1 MQRVQLYVEDKDSNL
16 QLVDLFQDE
25 TLQVT
30 STIQD
35 VKDIGKI
42 FTDYSQTFNVP
53 ASTTN
58 NKIFR
63 HFYNYF
69 IINDENDPTSN
80 NAYDS
85 RKKKKAEIHLNYMQ
99 FRRGKIFLNNVKMKG
114 DKPYSYSLT
123 FYGETVSLKDL
134 IGDDELT
141 KLTYLTNYN
150 HKYTNIQVQSGFEAG
165 IDFTVNSTL
174 QEKAIIYPLITS
186 KKRLF
191 INSDSTT
198 SNIELNSTGNLYHNS
213 SSPDTAR
220 GLEFTDLK
228 PAIKTIHIIEAIESQ
243 YNITFT
249 RDFFSSAAFTNL
261 YLWLNNVKGDY
272 DEEEELFEYNV
283 EGDNYSRDTA
293 FSPSD
298 DAYPNPSYNNADL
311 TEVTFESGI
320 MSITNAANF
329 NYDISMNGKFVLAS
343 PDVSFQIIATQCDS
357 SGKTIKE
364 ETIPHFVI
372 GTTPKTFTGSNRIF
386 ESTDASTTK
395 HFKFKIKSKGAIALT
410 EPRVAVIKY
419 DGIGGAIEVYKDTN
433 IPVDGIQTFMDV
445 NLTKE
450 LFMPK
455 IKVIEFLTGIFKT
468 FNLTAYFID
477 DISDPKFGQIY
488 VDTLDNYYSDA
499 TNNRLGATIDIDKY
513 LDTSEHTV
521 ESILPFTD
529 IEFKYKENQ
538 ALLMRQHEESFNEV
552 FGDAEFNV
560 RRTFPD
566 KIDRGTKYE
575 IKIPFTHLKYERLI
589 DGSLASQGFNSSLG
603 AVTRE
608 TLLQWGYSAGG
619 DFDPDTSVTPPTGD
633 YESLDVKP
641 LLFYGILET
650 SLPSS
655 SKINWIYGGAAGVP
669 ISSYWRPSNSNEE
682 GSITVA
688 PSFTLNFD
696 QEFDEWNATDY
707 VGVTGQQ
714 SNSLYEKF
722 YKKYVEGVFNPAKRV
737 FKVTAYL
744 PPNILVNYKLNNQI
758 KIQDQM
764 FRINSI
770 TTELTTGKSELE
782 LLNIFS
788 EDIIQ

>member
-141 KLTYLTNYN
+141 DLTYLTNYN
-150 HKYTNIQVQSGFEAG
+150 HKYTNLQVQSGLEAG
-165 IDFTVNSTL
+165 IDKVVNSTL
-174 QEKAIIYPLITS
+174 QEKAVIYPLITS

-249 RDFFSSAAFTNL
+249 RDFFSSTAFSNL
-261 YLWLNNVKGDY
+261 YLWLNNVKGNY
-272 DEEEELFEYNV
+272 DEEEDLFEYNV
-283 EGDNYSRDTA
+283 ESTNYSSDTGYA
-293 FSPSD
+293 P
-298 DAYPNPSYNNADL
+298 YTL
-311 TEVTFESGI
+311 TNTDISEVTFQSDI
-320 MSITNAANF
+320 MSITKSTSHDYQIGMRSDFTPAWTGGAF
-329 NYDISMNGKFVLAS
+329 QTIFVECDAS
-343 PDVSFQIIATQCDS
+343 
-357 SGKTIKE
+357 GNTIE
-364 ETIPHFVI
+364 EYVVPHFL
-372 GTTPKTFTGSNRIF
+372 P
-386 ESTDASTTK
+386 STTTFLSFFRVFEASDPSGVK
-395 HFKFKIKSKGAIALT
+395 HFKFKIKSKGVLILT
-410 EPRVAVIKY
+410 TPRIFAIKY
-419 DGIGGAIEVYKDTN
+419 NSGISGGEIEAYSDTN
-433 IPVDGIQTFMDV
+433 VSVEGIASSIDV

-450 LFMPK
+450 IFMPK
-455 IKVIEFLTGIFKT
+455 MKVIDFLTGIFKT

-488 VDTLDNYYSDA
+488 VDTLDNYYADA

-529 IEFKYKENQ
+529 VEFKYKENE
-538 ALLMRQHEESFNEV
+538 ALLMRQHEEAFNEV

-560 RRTFPD
+560 RRNFKD

-589 DGSLASQGFNSSLG
+589 DSSLEAQDLGSNSSSSTG
-603 AVTRE
+603 QTGQ

-619 DFDPDTSVTPPTGD
+619 DFNPDTSIDPPTGD
-633 YESLDVKP
+633 YESLAVKP

-650 SLPSS
+650 GLPAS
-655 SKINWIYGGAAGVP
+655 SKINWIYNGAAGVP

-707 VGVTGQQ
+707 VGVIGQQ

-758 KIQDQM
+758 KIQDQV

-788 EDIIQ
+788 EDIIE

>member
-1 MQRVQLYVEDKDSNL
+1 
-16 QLVDLFQDE
+16 
-25 TLQVT
+25 
-30 STIQD
+30 
-35 VKDIGKI
+35 
-42 FTDYSQTFNVP
+42 
-53 ASTTN
+53 
-58 NKIFR
+58 
-63 HFYNYF
+63 
-69 IINDENDPTSN
+69 
-80 NAYDS
+80 
-85 RKKKKAEIHLNYMQ
+85 
-99 FRRGKIFLNNVKMKG
+99 MKG

-141 KLTYLTNYN
+141 DLTYLTNYN
-150 HKYTNIQVQSGFEAG
+150 HKYTNLQVQSGLEAG
-165 IDFTVNSTL
+165 IDKVVNSTL
-174 QEKAIIYPLITS
+174 QEKAVIYPLITS

-249 RDFFSSAAFTNL
+249 RDFFSSTAFSNL
-261 YLWLNNVKGDY
+261 YLWLNNVKGNYD
-272 DEEEELFEYNV
+272 DEEDLFEYNV
-283 EGDNYSRDTA
+283 ESTNYSSDTGYA
-293 FSPSD
+293 P
-298 DAYPNPSYNNADL
+298 YTL
-311 TEVTFESGI
+311 TNTDISEVTFQSDI
-320 MSITNAANF
+320 MSITKSTSHDYQIGMRSDFTPAWTGGAF
-329 NYDISMNGKFVLAS
+329 QTIFVECDAS
-343 PDVSFQIIATQCDS
+343 
-357 SGKTIKE
+357 GNTIE
-364 ETIPHFVI
+364 EYVVPHFL
-372 GTTPKTFTGSNRIF
+372 P
-386 ESTDASTTK
+386 STTTFLSFFRVFEASDPSGVK
-395 HFKFKIKSKGAIALT
+395 HFKFKIKSKGVLILT
-410 EPRVAVIKY
+410 TPRIFAIKY
-419 DGIGGAIEVYKDTN
+419 NSGISGGEIEAYSDTN
-433 IPVDGIQTFMDV
+433 VSVEGIASSIDV

-450 LFMPK
+450 IFMPK
-455 IKVIEFLTGIFKT
+455 MKVIDFLTGIFKT

-488 VDTLDNYYSDA
+488 VDTLDNYYADA

-529 IEFKYKENQ
+529 VEFKYKENE
-538 ALLMRQHEESFNEV
+538 ALLMRQHEEAFNEV

-560 RRTFPD
+560 RRNFKD

-589 DGSLASQGFNSSLG
+589 DSSLESQDLGSNSSSSTG
-603 AVTRE
+603 QTGQ
-608 TLLQWGYSAGG
+608 TFLQWGYSAGG
-619 DFDPDTSVTPPTGD
+619 DFNPDTSATPVPTGD
-633 YESLDVKP
+633 YESLAVKP

-650 SLPSS
+650 GLPAS
-655 SKINWIYGGAAGVP
+655 SKINWIYNGAAGVP

-682 GSITVA
+682 GSTTVA

-696 QEFDEWNATDY
+696 QEFDEWNAVDY
-707 VGVTGQQ
+707 TKVTGQQ

-722 YKKYVEGVFNPAKRV
+722 YKKYVESVFNPAKRV

>member
-69 IINDENDPTSN
+69 ITTG
-80 NAYDS
+80 AYDS

-150 HKYTNIQVQSGFEAG
+150 HKYTNIQVQSGLEAG

-191 INSDSTT
+191 INSEPNTN
-198 SNIELNSTGNLYHNS
+198 NIEFNSTGNLYHNS

-228 PAIKTIHIIEAIESQ
+228 PAVKTIHIIEAIESQ

-249 RDFFSSAAFTNL
+249 RDFFGSTAFNNL
-261 YLWLNNVKGDY
+261 YLWLSNVKGEYKDQ
-272 DEEEELFEYNV
+272 DNLKLFTYNA
-283 EGDNYSRDTA
+283 ESANYQSNTSFRGIGSSFTNTD
-293 FSPSD
+293 FS
-298 DAYPNPSYNNADL
+298 
-311 TEVTFESGI
+311 EVTFSNNIIQITKSDAFKYQISFRALYSPSNAEFDVIFVEVNDNGEEINEFITKPGDVLSGTVFDGI
-320 MSITNAANF
+320 YTA
-329 NYDISMNGKFVLAS
+329 
-343 PDVSFQIIATQCDS
+343 
-357 SGKTIKE
+357 
-364 ETIPHFVI
+364 
-372 GTTPKTFTGSNRIF
+372 F
-386 ESTDASTTK
+386 ESNASNGTRRFRIK
-395 HFKFKIKSKGAIALT
+395 VRSDEHFYLTPTISVVKSSPSGGTPQIEAYSEVNSNSTLSSS
-410 EPRVAVIKY
+410 
-419 DGIGGAIEVYKDTN
+419 IGESS
-433 IPVDGIQTFMDV
+433 VDID
-445 NLTKE
+445 LSKE
-450 LFMPK
+450 FIMPK
-455 IKVIEFLTGIFKT
+455 MKVIEFLTGIFKT

-529 IEFKYKENQ
+529 IEFKYKENE

-560 RRTFPD
+560 RRSFPD

-575 IKIPFTHLKYERLI
+575 IKIPFTHLKYERII
-589 DGSLASQGFNSSLG
+589 DSV
-603 AVTRE
+603 AVSDPNVDSDE
-608 TLLQWGYSAGG
+608 TFIQWGYSAGG
-619 DFDPDTSVTPPTGD
+619 DFNPDTVPTIPTGD
-633 YESLDVKP
+633 YESLNVKP

-650 SLPSS
+650 GLTGN
-655 SKINWIYGGAAGVP
+655 SKINWIFGNNAGVP
-669 ISSYWRPSNSNEE
+669 ITSYWRPSNSNEE
-682 GSITVA
+682 GSTTVA

-696 QEFDEWNATDY
+696 QEFDEWNAVDY
-707 VGVTGQQ
+707 TKVTGQQ

-722 YKKYVEGVFNPAKRV
+722 YKKYVESVFNPAKRV

>member
-69 IINDENDPTSN
+69 ITTG
-80 NAYDS
+80 AYDS
-85 RKKKKAEIHLNYMQ
+85 RKKKIAEIHLNYMQ

-141 KLTYLTNYN
+141 DLTYLTNYN
-150 HKYTNIQVQSGFEAG
+150 HKYTNLQVQSGLEAG
-165 IDFTVNSTL
+165 LDIIVNSNL
-174 QEKAIIYPLITS
+174 QEKCVIYPLITS

-249 RDFFSSAAFTNL
+249 RDFFSSTAFSNL
-261 YLWLNNVKGDY
+261 YLWLNNVKGNY
-272 DEEEELFEYNV
+272 DEEEDFFEYNV
-283 EGDNYSRDTA
+283 ESTNYSSDTA
-293 FSPSD
+293 YAPYS
-298 DAYPNPSYNNADL
+298 L
-311 TEVTFESGI
+311 TNTDISEVTFQSDI
-320 MSITNAANF
+320 MSITKSTS
-329 NYDISMNGKFVLAS
+329 YDYQIGMRADFTPAWTGGAFQTIFVECDAS
-343 PDVSFQIIATQCDS
+343 
-357 SGKTIKE
+357 GNTIE
-364 ETIPHFVI
+364 EYIIPHFLPS
-372 GTTPKTFTGSNRIF
+372 TTSFLSFYRVF
-386 ESTDASTTK
+386 EASDPSGTK
-395 HFKFKIKSKGAIALT
+395 HFKFKIKSKGVLILT
-410 EPRVAVIKY
+410 TPRIFAIKY
-419 DGIGGAIEVYKDTN
+419 TSGGSGGEIEVYSDTT
-433 IPVDGIQTFMDV
+433 VSADGITSSIDV
-445 NLTKE
+445 NFTKDI
-450 LFMPK
+450 FMPK
-455 IKVIEFLTGIFKT
+455 MKVIDFLTGIFKT

-477 DISDPKFGQIY
+477 DISDPKFGHIY
-488 VDTLDNYYSDA
+488 VDTLDNYYADA
-499 TNNRLGATIDIDKY
+499 TNNRLGATIDIDEY

-529 IEFKYKENQ
+529 IEFKYKENE

-560 RRTFPD
+560 RRNFPD

-589 DGSLASQGFNSSLG
+589 DGSLEAQDLGSNSSSSTG
-603 AVTRE
+603 QTGQ
-608 TLLQWGYSAGG
+608 TFLQWGYSAGG

-633 YESLDVKP
+633 YESLTVKP

-650 SLPSS
+650 SLPAS

-669 ISSYWRPSNSNEE
+669 ISSYWRPSNSNEA

-696 QEFDEWNATDY
+696 QEFDEWNAVDY
-707 VGVTGQQ
+707 TGVTGQQ

>member
-85 RKKKKAEIHLNYMQ
+85 RKKKIAEIHLNYMQ

-141 KLTYLTNYN
+141 DLTYLTNYN
-150 HKYTNIQVQSGFEAG
+150 HKYTNLQVQSALEAG
-165 IDFTVNSTL
+165 IDFIVNSNL
-174 QEKAIIYPLITS
+174 QEKSVIYPLITS

-249 RDFFSSAAFTNL
+249 RDFFNSAAFNNL
-261 YLWLNNVKGDY
+261 YLWLNNVKGNY
-272 DEEEELFEYNV
+272 DEEEDFFEYNV
-283 EGDNYSRDTA
+283 ESANYSLDTA
-293 FSPSD
+293 YSPYVLTNTD
-298 DAYPNPSYNNADL
+298 I
-311 TEVTFESGI
+311 TEVTFQSDI
-320 MSITNAANF
+320 MTITKSTAFDYQIGMRADF
-329 NYDISMNGKFVLAS
+329 TPAWTGGAFQTIFVECDILGNE
-343 PDVSFQIIATQCDS
+343 I
-357 SGKTIKE
+357 E
-364 ETIPHFVI
+364 EYVVPHFL
-372 GTTPKTFTGSNRIF
+372 G
-386 ESTDASTTK
+386 STTSFLSFFRVFEASDPSAVK
-395 HFKFKIKSKGAIALT
+395 RFKFKIKSKGVLILT
-410 EPRVAVIKY
+410 TPRIFAIKY
-419 DGIGGAIEVYKDTN
+419 ISGGSGGEIEAYSDTNVSADGIASSIDIN
-433 IPVDGIQTFMDV
+433 F
-445 NLTKE
+445 TKE
-450 LFMPK
+450 TFMPK
-455 IKVIEFLTGIFKT
+455 MKVIDFLTGIFKT

-488 VDTLDNYYSDA
+488 VDTLDNYYADA

-529 IEFKYKENQ
+529 VEFKYKKNE

-560 RRTFPD
+560 RRNFRD

-589 DGSLASQGFNSSLG
+589 DGSLEAQDSGANSANSTG
-603 AVTRE
+603 QTGQ
-608 TLLQWGYSAGG
+608 TFLQWGYSAGG
-619 DFDPDTSVTPPTGD
+619 NFNPDTVPTVPTGD
-633 YESLDVKP
+633 YDSLAVKP

-650 SLPSS
+650 NLPAS
-655 SKINWIYGGAAGVP
+655 SKINWIYNGAAGVP

-682 GSITVA
+682 GSTTVA

-696 QEFDEWNATDY
+696 QEFDEWNAVDY
-707 VGVTGQQ
+707 TKVTGQQ